1 MKTKLILLLSA
12 SAIIF
17 CTIISWN
24 VHSPKNQKTLIDS
37 TANAKLETLFNN
49 YWEEK
54 LKLYPLD
61 ATAEGDTRYNDQ
73 LPNNQTKSYRN
84 SLKAFYQSYLD
95 TIQTFDPNT
104 LSEKDKISYDI
115 FSYEMKRQL
124 DGLGLNRWML
134 PDDDFFI
141 SFALLGSGNNDQPF
155 RTVRDYDNWLVRMS
169 KFPVLADSAIRN
181 YGHGTASGVVWPK
194 ALVVKIIP
202 ELEAIVVSDPAKSLF
217 YKPVTHF
224 PNDIS
229 DSDSERLTAAYKQAI
244 VTDIIPTYKKL
255 ADFFKT
261 DYLPKSRSTSGLSAI
276 PGGKKIYD
284 YEVRYWTTTSE
295 TPDQFYETGL
305 EQVAAITHR
314 MDSVKNM
321 ISFKGE
327 LKSLFLYVKDDKK
340 FFPFTT
346 PQQVLDSFETIH
358 KIVDA
363 HVKNLFGI
371 FPKTP
376 FEIRQ
381 VEKFR
386 ENTIGVPQYWPGTP
400 DGSRPGI
407 FYVPIPDATK
417 FNAIAMDVFFLHEA
431 IPGHHYQ
438 ISLQQEDT
446 ALPKFR
452 RFARY
457 GAYVEG
463 YAFYCESLG
472 KPLGLYKD
480 PYSYLGSLQG
490 QLIRAIRLVVDAGIH
505 SKGMTREQAIKYMT
519 DHGPF
524 SEDMATKEI
533 ERYMRRP
540 GQALSYMAGRLKII
554 ELRNKYEKEL
564 GPKFN
569 IIDFHDELLRGGA
582 LPLQILEERMDA
594 WAAKQVAAGN

>member
-1 MKTKLILLLSA
+1 MKTKPILLLTA

-24 VHSPKNQKTLIDS
+24 VHAPKNQKTLIDS
-37 TANAKLETLFNN
+37 TADAKLETLFNN
-49 YWEEK
+49 YWEER

-124 DGLGLNRWML
+124 DGLGLNGWML

-141 SFALLGSGNNDQPF
+141 SFALLGSGGNDQPF

-181 YGHGTASGVVWPK
+181 YRHGTASGVVWPK

-229 DSDSERLTAAYKQAI
+229 ASDSERLTAAYKQAI

-261 DYLPKSRSTSGLSAI
+261 DYLPKARSTSGLSAI
-276 PGGKKIYD
+276 PGGKKMYD

-295 TPDQFYETGL
+295 TPDQVYETGL
-305 EQVAAITHR
+305 AEVAAITHR
-314 MDSVKNM
+314 MDSVKTM
-321 ISFKGE
+321 IGFKGD

-376 FEIRQ
+376 FEIRE

-386 ENTIGVPQYWPGTP
+386 ENTVGVPQYSPGAP

-407 FYVPIPDATK
+407 FYVPIPDAAK
-417 FNAIAMDVFFLHEA
+417 FNAIPMDVFFLHEA

-438 ISLQQEDT
+438 VSLQQEDT

-490 QLIRAIRLVVDAGIH
+490 QLIRAMRLVVDAGIH

-554 ELRNKYEKEL
+554 GLRNKYEKEL
-564 GPKFN
+564 GSKFN
-569 IIDFHDELLRGGA
+569 IIDFHDELLSGGA
-582 LPLQILEERMDA
+582 MPLQILEERMDD
-594 WAAKQVAAGN
+594 WVAKQAKAGN